1 MFVSEKSSTLN
12 ARKHLK
18 LDNLINLLYCNLE
31 HLPRVMTDE
40 CSTCGSN
47 AALIKGG
54 NSANLDLINNAGKLA
69 RNLLRSKGV
78 G

>member
-1 MFVSEKSSTLN
+1 
-12 ARKHLK
+12 
-18 LDNLINLLYCNLE
+18 
-31 HLPRVMTDE
+31 MTDE
-40 CSTCGSN
+40 CSTRGGN